1 MRNDKMKRIFVL
13 VSVVFLFLGCSSAQE
28 QNVATS
34 DTPPSAKQEAPAK
47 LDFGPVPDDAVMIH
61 VEQNHY
67 PEGKPLE
74 ILWYVRLRNG
84 YGLYKLD
91 TIQYPKPKGGKFLKA
106 TARPSVALFS
116 QMDGSRIYN
125 QALLYKVDVSPK
137 SKMKISPLKIKVTA
151 FNSDC
156 GPDDVCKKKTLTD
169 LSVESAEINL

>member
-1 MRNDKMKRIFVL
+1 MKKIFVL
-13 VSVVFLFLGCSSAQE
+13 ISVAFLFLGCSSAQE
-28 QNVATS
+28 QNVATN
-34 DTPPSAKQEAPAK
+34 DTPPPSKQEAPAK

-61 VEQNHY
+61 VEQNRY
-67 PEGKPLE
+67 PEGKPSE

-106 TARPSVALFS
+106 TVRHSMTWFGQV
-116 QMDGSRIYN
+116 DGSKIYS
-125 QALLYKVDVSPK
+125 QALLYKVEISPK

-156 GPDDVCKKKTLTD
+156 GLDNDCKQKTLTD